1 MVDKRLAEPKKSTL
15 RCISEIYR
23 TLLSRLQRTNWVGI
37 MADASNGLAP
47 IIIIK
52 KKKKVSGDGHHG
64 GAWKVAYADF
74 VTAMMAFFLLM
85 WLLNATTEE
94 QRKGI
99 ADYFN
104 PTIPIS
110 RISGGGSDGLNGSSI
125 FTEQTY
131 AKMGTGATAS
141 STLAKTKP
149 LTQNEAAE
157 FSESSPAPLTE
168 EEQAAAVAQLEMMLS
183 GESEAL
189 SEHIQVKLSPEG
201 IVMELVDSDDVP
213 LFALGE
219 SDPTGLLV
227 ELVAK
232 VTESFGAFGNN
243 IKVVGHT
250 DSLAFRDDFKFDNWD
265 LSTER
270 ANVAR
275 RMLVEEGFPLERIQ
289 EVSGR
294 ADTDLLVPDDPYA
307 AQNRRISITLLKQ
320 EAAS

>member
-1 MVDKRLAEPKKSTL
+1 
-15 RCISEIYR
+15 
-23 TLLSRLQRTNWVGI
+23 
-37 MADASNGLAP
+37 MAADGASGLAP
-47 IIIIK
+47 IIIK
-52 KKKKVSGDGHHG
+52 KKKKVVGGGHDG

-104 PTIPIS
+104 PTIPVS

-131 AKMGTGATAS
+131 AQKGTGATRDATAGS
-141 STLAKTKP
+141 PSTSKTGEPDEDSLA
-149 LTQNEAAE
+149 QAEADIVEQLQLAISQE
-157 FSESSPAPLTE
+157 APL
-168 EEQAAAVAQLEMMLS
+168 LN
-183 GESEAL
+183 
-189 SEHIQVKLSPEG
+189 EHIQVKLSPEG

-213 LFALGE
+213 LFPRGGSVAT
-219 SDPTGLLV
+219 PLLTD
-227 ELVAK
+227 LIQT
-232 VTESFGAFGNN
+232 VTKSFNAFGNSV
-243 IKVVGHT
+243 KVVGHT
-250 DSLAFRDDFKFDNWD
+250 DSAVFRNANGFDNWD
-265 LSTER
+265 LSAER

-275 RMLVEEGFPLERIQ
+275 RLMMEAGFPANRIQ

-294 ADTDLLVPDDPYA
+294 ADTDLLVKDDPYA

-320 EAAS
+320 EISG

>member
-1 MVDKRLAEPKKSTL
+1 
-15 RCISEIYR
+15 
-23 TLLSRLQRTNWVGI
+23 

-149 LTQNEAAE
+149 LTENESAE
-157 FSESSPAPLTE
+157 FSEASETTTSPVTE
-168 EEQAAAVAQLEMMLS
+168 EEQAAAIAQLEMMLS
-183 GESEAL
+183 EESSAL
-189 SEHIQVKLSPEG
+189 SEHVQVKLSPEG
-201 IVMELVDSDDVP
+201 IVMELVDSEDVP
-213 LFALGE
+213 LFALGQSE
-219 SDPTGLLV
+219 PTDLLV
-227 ELVAK
+227 ELISTVS
-232 VTESFGAFGNN
+232 ESFSSFGNN

-250 DSLAFRDDFKFDNWD
+250 DSLAYRDDLAFDNWD

-275 RMLVEEGFPLERIQ
+275 RMLVQEGFSLARIQ

-320 EAAS
+320 APTS

>member
-1 MVDKRLAEPKKSTL
+1 MYVMASEATNDL
-15 RCISEIYR
+15 R
-23 TLLSRLQRTNWVGI
+23 
-37 MADASNGLAP
+37 P

-52 KKKKVSGDGHHG
+52 KKKKVIGGGHHG

-131 AKMGTGATAS
+131 AKMGTGATRDAS
-141 STLAKTKP
+141 AGRPSTSTSTDNEVAETKAVEDAIKQQLELA
-149 LTQNEAAE
+149 
-157 FSESSPAPLTE
+157 LTE
-168 EEQAAAVAQLEMMLS
+168 DAS
-183 GESEAL
+183 AL
-189 SEHIQVKLSPEG
+189 NEHIQIKLSPEG
-201 IVMELVDSDDVP
+201 IIMELVDSEDVP
-213 LFALGE
+213 LFEIGE
-219 SDPTGLLV
+219 SRPTELLV
-227 ELVAK
+227 TLVQT
-232 VTESFGAFGNN
+232 VSESFGAFGNSVK
-243 IKVVGHT
+243 IVGHT
-250 DSLAFRDDFKFDNWD
+250 DSLSFRNDTTFDNWD

-275 RMLVEEGFPLERIQ
+275 RLLVESGFPLARIQ

-294 ADTDLLVPDDPYA
+294 ADTDLLIVEDPYA
-307 AQNRRISITLLKQ
+307 AQNRRISITLMKQ
-320 EAAS
+320 DLGG